1 MVAEHLPLT
10 IQTWVEADRRQ
21 DLGVMRAQLAADVV
35 LISPLT
41 DAFTFSGPDEVMA
54 VFEAAF
60 DLLADI
66 EIAGVTGAGKDWV
79 IHGTNTLGGDNL
91 EEIQWLTLDEEGLIV
106 RITLFIRPAPA
117 AVTLLS
123 RIGPG
128 LKRRGLMGAAAPWH
142 PGRPDRWRAHCA
154 SPKGGS
160 CRGCGAKDSRHRP
173 PLRVG
178 PRRVDSS

>member
-10 IQTWVEADRRQ
+10 IQTWGEADSRQ

-66 EIAGVTGAGKDWV
+66 EIAGVTGTGKDWV
-79 IHGTNTLGGDNL
+79 IHGTNTLGRDNL

-128 LKRRGLMGAAAPWH
+128 LKRRGLMGAAAALASGAARPLASALRLAE
-142 PGRPDRWRAHCA
+142 GRVMPR
-154 SPKGGS
+154 
-160 CRGCGAKDSRHRP
+160 
-173 PLRVG
+173 LR
-178 PRRVDSS
+178 R